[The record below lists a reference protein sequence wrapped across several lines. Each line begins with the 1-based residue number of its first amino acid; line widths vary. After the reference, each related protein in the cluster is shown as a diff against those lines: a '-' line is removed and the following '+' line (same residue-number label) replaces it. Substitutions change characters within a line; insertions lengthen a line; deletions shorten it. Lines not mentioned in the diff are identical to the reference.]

1 MMLLLVCTCAY
12 IKRVK
17 ALRDFLLSEK
27 NGVFGALYKACP
39 PPSVPRT
46 RRPVTHPRPQG
57 AVIGT
62 RLHLPVS
69 LACVAAAVYT
79 LILR

>member
-39 PPSVPRT
+39 PPPSPAPGAPSLTRAPR
-46 RRPVTHPRPQG
+46 
-57 AVIGT
+57 A
-62 RLHLPVS
+62 L
-69 LACVAAAVYT
+69 
-79 LILR
+79 